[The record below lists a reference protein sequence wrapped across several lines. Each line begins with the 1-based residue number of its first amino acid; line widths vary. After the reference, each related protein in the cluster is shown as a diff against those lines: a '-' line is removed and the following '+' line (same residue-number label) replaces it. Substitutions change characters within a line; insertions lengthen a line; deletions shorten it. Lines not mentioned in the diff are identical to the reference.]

1 MFLFIDIEGST
12 ALAERLGEFAFH
24 RLVNRFVVDDAART
38 SHRREG
44 NVMSENRNTGTFSAA
59 DLRRRMAEREA
70 AKAAEE
76 MRRLKEQQEKQ
87 KTVME
92 EFHKPP
98 DRTPKQVTELVMQL
112 VDRAAERGHS
122 EVQVYRFPNSLC
134 TDHGRRINNS
144 EPDWDQTLEGR
155 PRAGYE
161 FWRDHLRPL
170 GFHLRAQVLEYP
182 GGMPGD
188 IGFFLTW

>member
-1 MFLFIDIEGST
+1 MSD
-12 ALAERLGEFAFH
+12 
-24 RLVNRFVVDDAART
+24 NRGT
-38 SHRREG
+38 SQPA
-44 NVMSENRNTGTFSAA
+44 GTVSAA

-76 MRRLKEQQEKQ
+76 QRHMKEQEEKQ
-87 KTVME
+87 KAVMA

-98 DRTPKQVTELVMQL
+98 DRTPEQLIQMIMQL
-112 VDRAAERGHS
+112 VNRAAERGES
-122 EVQVYRFPNSLC
+122 EVQVYRFPNQLC
-134 TDHGRRINNS
+134 SDRGRRINNG
-144 EPDWDQTLEGR
+144 EPEWEKTLEGR
-155 PRAGYE
+155 PKLAYE
-161 FWRDHLRPL
+161 FWHESLRPL

>member
-1 MFLFIDIEGST
+1 
-12 ALAERLGEFAFH
+12 
-24 RLVNRFVVDDAART
+24 
-38 SHRREG
+38 
-44 NVMSENRNTGTFSAA
+44 MSENREPGAFSAT

-76 MRRLKEQQEKQ
+76 MRHMEEQEEKQ
-87 KTVME
+87 KAVMA

-98 DRTPKQVTELVMQL
+98 DRTAEQLLELVMQL
-112 VDRAAERGHS
+112 VNRAAERGQS

-134 TDHGRRINNS
+134 SDGGRRINNS
-144 EPDWDQTLEGR
+144 LPDWEETLEGR
-155 PRAGYE
+155 PKLGYE

-170 GFHLRAQVLEYP
+170 GFGLKAEVLEYP

-188 IGFFLTW
+188 IGFILAW

>member
-1 MFLFIDIEGST
+1 MSDNRST
-12 ALAERLGEFAFH
+12 TISA
-24 RLVNRFVVDDAART
+24 
-38 SHRREG
+38 
-44 NVMSENRNTGTFSAA
+44 FSAA

-76 MRRLKEQQEKQ
+76 LRHMQEQEEKQ
-87 KTVME
+87 KAVMA

-98 DRTPKQVTELVMQL
+98 ERTAEQLMQL
-112 VDRAAERGHS
+112 ITQLVSKAAERGQS

-134 TDHGRRINNS
+134 SDRGRRINNS
-144 EPDWDQTLEGR
+144 EPEWEKTLEGR
-155 PRAGYE
+155 PKAGYE
-161 FWRDHLRPL
+161 FWHEHLRPL
-170 GFHLRAQVLEYP
+170 GFHLKAEVLEYP

>member
-1 MFLFIDIEGST
+1 
-12 ALAERLGEFAFH
+12 
-24 RLVNRFVVDDAART
+24 
-38 SHRREG
+38 
-44 NVMSENRNTGTFSAA
+44 MSENRGTTAAGAGSFSAA

-76 MRRLKEQQEKQ
+76 MRHMKEQEEKQ
-87 KTVME
+87 KVVMA

-98 DRTPKQVTELVMQL
+98 ERTPEQLMQVIMQL
-112 VDRAAERGHS
+112 VDKAAERGQS
-122 EVQVYRFPNSLC
+122 EVQVYRFPNDVCS
-134 TDHGRRINNS
+134 DRGRRINNS
-144 EPDWDQTLEGR
+144 DPDWPATLEGR
-155 PRAGYE
+155 PLAGYE

-170 GFHLRAQVLEYP
+170 GFHLKAQVLEYP